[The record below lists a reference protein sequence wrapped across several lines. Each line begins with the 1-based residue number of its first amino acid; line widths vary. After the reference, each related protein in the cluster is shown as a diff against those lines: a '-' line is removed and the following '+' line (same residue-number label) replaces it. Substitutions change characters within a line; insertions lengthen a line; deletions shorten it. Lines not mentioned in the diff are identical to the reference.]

1 MINIFMKKSTEYLE
15 LIENAKKS
23 KPDPCQVYEVHHI
36 IPRCMGGTD
45 DKDNLVHLTPE
56 QHFKAHYYLAV
67 DNPTNGKLAQ
77 AWNAMLAGRDFSGVH
92 IDAKIYEDLRY
103 RAAYEK
109 ATYLISTPSGEML
122 VGTAALLY
130 NVHCSTIY
138 NRCAS
143 GIRKWKDWFL
153 INKETK
159 QPLKPKIVEP
169 KSTSRTNFLYT
180 IADAENLTLQEAI
193 EKFNINKHTLMFRCK
208 SSNPRFKNWVA
219 HDANT
224 GEQVSKRPTK
234 RSAKSW
240 KYYAPGFPNGA
251 GATEIAKHYGI
262 DRGTVMR
269 YAAAEINGY
278 RRIAY

>member
-193 EKFNINKHTLMFRCK
+193 EKFDINKHTLMFRCK

-224 GEQVSKRPTK
+224 GEQVSKRSTK
-234 RSAKSW
+234 RSTKSW

-269 YAAAEINGY
+269 YAVDEINGF
-278 RRIAY
+278 RRVAY

>member
-159 QPLKPKIVEP
+159 QPPKPKIVEP

-193 EKFNINKHTLMFRCK
+193 EKFDINKHTLMFRCK

-224 GEQVSKRPTK
+224 GEQVSKRSTK
-234 RSAKSW
+234 RSTKGW